1 MHNVF
6 EKSMYYYEC
15 KDPFQ
20 RKAVEGV
27 FLLRMEFRWSQKCS
41 PSCISVWTSTFL
53 TCKGGILY
61 LLHCLG
67 KLLWRMKRGVLCRK
81 GSFKVLCRQEMLL
94 ICSSHL
100 NAHGCL
106 GALFIKLSLVFH
118 TELISTFLELQTL
131 VPTPIS
137 FAPSFPISNQSLKPD
152 ESLFPF
158 PPSLFAPSFITQIKT
173 VSLYIRWWDSTVGIY
188 RPRSAPRGTLCGGI
202 LQSIQLC
209 CRHHLAGASLSSF
222 SISAFHHTGTLVQYS
237 FPPSSFMIS
246 KPQPFSQ
253 AFSRIPGHID
263 PSFFIILESRNCCD
277 YCKLLPTVNDPC

>member
-1 MHNVF
+1 MNVKILF
-6 EKSMYYYEC
+6 KE
-15 KDPFQ
+15 
-20 RKAVEGV
+20 R
-27 FLLRMEFRWSQKCS
+27 LLRESFFSGWSSGGVRNVVLHVSLCGQVLFSPAKGEYCICS
-41 PSCISVWTSTFL
+41 IALESCCEGWREVSYVVREALKSCADRRCFWFVLHIWMLMVAWVH
-53 TCKGGILY
+53 Y
-61 LLHCLG
+61 LLSS
-67 KLLWRMKRGVLCRK
+67 VLFSTQSWYPHFW
-81 GSFKVLCRQEMLL
+81 SFKLWFP
-94 ICSSHL
+94 HL
-100 NAHGCL
+100 
-106 GALFIKLSLVFH
+106 SV
-118 TELISTFLELQTL
+118 
-131 VPTPIS
+131 

-209 CRHHLAGASLSSF
+209 CHHHLAGASLSSF

>member
-1 MHNVF
+1 MYLCVDKYF
-6 EKSMYYYEC
+6 SCPKGEYCICSIALESCCEGWREVSYVVREALKSCADRRRFWFVLHIWMLMV
-15 KDPFQ
+15 
-20 RKAVEGV
+20 AWVH
-27 FLLRMEFRWSQKCS
+27 
-41 PSCISVWTSTFL
+41 
-53 TCKGGILY
+53 Y
-61 LLHCLG
+61 LL
-67 KLLWRMKRGVLCRK
+67 
-81 GSFKVLCRQEMLL
+81 
-94 ICSSHL
+94 SS
-100 NAHGCL
+100 
-106 GALFIKLSLVFH
+106 VFH

-209 CRHHLAGASLSSF
+209 CHHHLAGASLSSF

-263 PSFFIILESRNCCD
+263 PSFFIILESRNCCG